1 MIFALAEIALTITW
15 HVSTISL
22 RLVYNGV
29 YYLYYGTQISPE
41 ELSRQ
46 ELEEKIEEL
55 REKVNNISKVVE
67 KNNDNKTRPN

>member
-1 MIFALAEIALTITW
+1 
-15 HVSTISL
+15 
-22 RLVYNGV
+22 V